1 MLASA
6 FGKTGRASM
15 STVIKNGTIVT
26 HDLTYKADILIED
39 GKIAEIGKDLKGDQ
53 ELDATGC
60 YVMPGGIDP
69 HTHLEMP
76 FMGTYSSD
84 DFESG
89 TRAALSGGT
98 TMVVDFA
105 LPAPGQGL
113 LDAIKMWDNKSTR
126 AHCDYSFHMAVT
138 WWGQQVFDE
147 MKDVTERG
155 INTFKHFMAYKGALM
170 VNDDEMFASFRRCAE
185 LGAIPLV
192 HAENG
197 DIVADLQARLMAEG
211 NNGPEG
217 HAYSRPPEVEGEA
230 ANRAI
235 MIADM
240 AGVPLYVVHVSCEE
254 AHEAIRRARQAG
266 KRVWGEPLI
275 QHLTLDESEYFDKDW
290 DHAARRVMSPPF
302 RNKKHQDSLWAGL
315 QAGSLS
321 VVATDHCAF
330 TTEQKRHGVGDFT
343 RIPNGTGGL
352 EDRLPMLWTHGVA
365 TGRLTPNEFVAVT
378 STNIA
383 KILNCYPRKGAIL
396 VGADAD
402 IVVWDP
408 EKEKTISAAT
418 QQSAIDYNVFEG
430 KQVKGLPRFTLTRG
444 RVAVHDGEIRGQE
457 GHGQFV
463 ARPPE
468 QPVTKALSTWKEL
481 TAPRKVERTGI
492 PVSGV

>member
-1 MLASA
+1 MTTTAI
-6 FGKTGRASM
+6 R
-15 STVIKNGTIVT
+15 NGTIVT
-26 HDLTYKADILIED
+26 ADLTYRADVLID
-39 GKIAEIGKDLKGDQ
+39 HGRITHIGDNLVGTTN
-53 ELDATGC
+53 LDATGC

-98 TMVVDFA
+98 TMVVDFI
-105 LPAPGQGL
+105 LPGQGQGL
-113 LDAIKMWDNKSTR
+113 MDAARMWSNKSGR
-126 AHCDYSFHMAVT
+126 ANCDYSYHMAIT
-138 WWGQQVFDE
+138 WWGQPVWEDMAE
-147 MKDVTERG
+147 SVKAG
-155 INTFKHFMAYKGALM
+155 ITSFKHFMAYKGALM
-170 VNDDEMFASFRRCAE
+170 VNDDEMFQSFTRVGD
-185 LGAIPLV
+185 LGGLAMV

-197 DIVADLQARLMAEG
+197 DVVAELTARLLAEG
-211 NNGPEG
+211 NTGPEA
-217 HAYSRPPEVEGEA
+217 HAYSRPPQVEGEA
-230 ANRAI
+230 TNRAI

-240 AGVPLYVVHVSCEE
+240 AGVPLYVVHTSCED
-254 AHEAIRRARQAG
+254 AHEAIRRARAAG

-275 QHLTLDESEYFDKDW
+275 QHLTLDDSEYRHPDW

-302 RNKKHQDSLWAGL
+302 RDRRHQDSLWAGL
-315 QAGSLS
+315 QSGSLS

-330 TTEQKRHGVGDFT
+330 TTEQKRFGRNDFS

-352 EDRLPMLWTHGVA
+352 EDRMPMLWTHGVG

-383 KILNCYPRKGAIL
+383 KILNCYPKKGAVL

-402 IVVWDP
+402 LVVWDP
-408 EKEKTISAAT
+408 EKEKTITAAA

-430 KQVKGLPRFTLTRG
+430 QRVKGLPRYTLTRG
-444 RVAVHDGEIRGQE
+444 KVAVEDGAVRTEE

-463 ARPPE
+463 PREARPA
-468 QPVTKALSTWKEL
+468 VNRALSAWKEL
-481 TAPRKVERTGI
+481 TAPRPVERTGV
-492 PVSGV
+492 PATGV

>member
-1 MLASA
+1 M
-6 FGKTGRASM
+6 T
-15 STVIKNGTIVT
+15 TVIRNGTIVT
-26 HDLTYKADILIED
+26 ADLTYKADVAIEN
-39 GKIAEIGKDLKGDQ
+39 GVITEIGPDLKGDE

-89 TRAALSGGT
+89 TRAALAGGT

-105 LPAPGQGL
+105 LPSPEQGL
-113 LDAIKMWDNKSTR
+113 LDALKMWDNKSTR
-126 AHCDYSFHMAVT
+126 ANCDYSFHMAVT
-138 WWGQQVFDE
+138 WWGEQVFNE
-147 MKDVTERG
+147 MRDVVGRG
-155 INTFKHFMAYKGALM
+155 ITTFKHFLAYKGALM
-170 VNDDEMFASFRRCAE
+170 VNDDELFASFSRLAE
-185 LGAIPLV
+185 LGGTALV

-197 DIVADLQARLMAEG
+197 DVVAELTAKLLAEG
-211 NNGPEG
+211 NTGPEA
-217 HAYSRPPEVEGEA
+217 HAYSRPPQVEGEA
-230 ANRAI
+230 TNRAI

-240 AGVPLYVVHVSCEE
+240 AGVPLYVVHTSCEE
-254 AHEAIRRARQAG
+254 SHEAIRRARMQG

-275 QHLTLDESEYFDKDW
+275 QHLTLDESEYFNKDW

-302 RNKKHQDSLWAGL
+302 RDKRHQDSLWAGL
-315 QAGSLS
+315 QSGSLS

-330 TTEQKRHGVGDFT
+330 TTEQKRMGLGDFS

-352 EDRLPMLWTHGVA
+352 EDRMPMLWTHGVA

-383 KILNCYPRKGAIL
+383 RILNCYPKKGAIM
-396 VGADAD
+396 VGSDAD

-408 EKEKTISAAT
+408 EKEKVISAET

-430 KQVKGLPRFTLTRG
+430 QRVKGLPRFTLTRG
-444 RVAVHDGEIRGQE
+444 QVAVHDGEMRTQE

-463 ARPPE
+463 ARE
-468 QPVTKALSTWKEL
+468 ANTPVNRALSTWKEL
-481 TAPRKVERTGI
+481 TAPRPVTRSGI
-492 PVSGV
+492 PASGV

>member
-1 MLASA
+1 
-6 FGKTGRASM
+6 M
-15 STVIKNGTIVT
+15 SSKIIKNGTIVT
-26 HDLTYKADILIED
+26 ADRTYRGDVKIEV
-39 GKIAEIGKDLKGDQ
+39 GIITEIGENLSGGDII
-53 ELDATGC
+53 DATGC

-105 LPAPGQGL
+105 LPNPQQSLIEAL
-113 LDAIKMWDNKSTR
+113 SMWDNKSTR
-126 AHCDYSFHMAVT
+126 ANCDYSFHMAIT
-138 WWGQQVFDE
+138 WWGEQVFDE
-147 MKDVTERG
+147 MEEITKRG

-170 VNDDEMFASFRRCAE
+170 VDDDEMYSSFQRCAA
-185 LGAIPLV
+185 LGALPLV

-197 DIVADLQARLMAEG
+197 DVVAQLQAKLLAEG
-211 NNGPEG
+211 NNGPEA
-217 HAYSRPPEVEGEA
+217 HAFSRPPEVEGEA
-230 ANRAI
+230 TNRAI

-240 AGVPLYVVHVSCEE
+240 AGVPVYIVHTSSEQ
-254 AHEAIRRARQAG
+254 AHEAIRRARQNGIRAY
-266 KRVWGEPLI
+266 GEPLI
-275 QHLTLDESEYFDKDW
+275 QHLTLDDSEYANADW

-315 QAGSLS
+315 QAGSLQ

-330 TTEQKRHGVGDFT
+330 TTEQKRSGIGDFT
-343 RIPNGTGGL
+343 KIPNGTGGL
-352 EDRLPMLWTHGVA
+352 EDRMPMLWTHGVA
-365 TGRLTPNEFVAVT
+365 TGRLTMNEFVAVT

-383 KILNCYPRKGAIL
+383 KILNCYPKKGAIL

-408 EKEKTISAAT
+408 TREKTITASA

-430 KQVKGLPRFTLTRG
+430 KHVKGLPRFTLTRG
-444 RVAVHDGEIRGQE
+444 EVAIEEGTVKTRE
-457 GHGQFV
+457 GHGEFV
-463 ARPPE
+463 AREPF
-468 QPVTKALSTWKEL
+468 QAVNKALSEWKQV
-481 TAPRKVERTGI
+481 TAPRKVVRTGI
-492 PVSGV
+492 PQSGV